1 MGQKEMISRD
11 RMARAEDYVLGL
23 MDEHERMRAERDMEV
38 DPEFRQCVLN
48 LAHKLQRLHEM
59 TQPPRAGDQTWNE
72 IAARIA
78 GMPHMAGETI
88 PTPRMANPMAL
99 RPVGQ
104 ALHALGGRRGLAVA
118 LAMIVVFALG
128 YLAAA
133 FS

>member
-1 MGQKEMISRD
+1 
-11 RMARAEDYVLGL
+11 
-23 MDEHERMRAERDMEV
+23 
-38 DPEFRQCVLN
+38 
-48 LAHKLQRLHEM
+48 M

-88 PTPRMANPMAL
+88 PTPRMADPMAL

-118 LAMIVVFALG
+118 LQEQRLAHLVQVALG
-128 YLAAA
+128 RGRHPQGPGRG
-133 FS
+133 

>member
-1 MGQKEMISRD
+1 MTPRD

-38 DPEFRQCVLN
+38 DPEFRECVFA
-48 LAHKLQRLHEM
+48 LAQKLQRLHDMKRPARPADE
-59 TQPPRAGDQTWNE
+59 AWSE

-78 GMPHMAGETI
+78 SLPHMAGEAI
-88 PTPRMANPMAL
+88 PTPRITNPASR

-104 ALHALGGRRGLAVA
+104 ALHALGGRRGLAVTLVLIA
-118 LAMIVVFALG
+118 VFALG

-133 FS
+133 LS